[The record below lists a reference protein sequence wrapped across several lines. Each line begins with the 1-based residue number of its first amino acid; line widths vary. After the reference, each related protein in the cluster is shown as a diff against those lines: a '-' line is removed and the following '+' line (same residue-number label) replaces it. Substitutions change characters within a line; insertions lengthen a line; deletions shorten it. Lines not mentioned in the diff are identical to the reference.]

1 MAAAAQELIPS
12 DLLIFFQRQTPFVD
26 DLSNLSEQEKKTI
39 LDAASG
45 MDRIILLL
53 LCETG
58 LGIEDLTKLHVS
70 DIDLQTD
77 PKTASLVAF
86 NRKIHFSS
94 QATAELADY
103 LKNRPAQSYLLEGR
117 CGKPITIKWK
127 RCVLEPLLHR
137 LRKRN

>member
-1 MAAAAQELIPS
+1 MD
-12 DLLIFFQRQTPFVD
+12 DLL
-26 DLSNLSEQEKKTI
+26 NLSELDKKTI

-53 LCETG
+53 LFETG
-58 LGIEDLTKLHVS
+58 LGVEDLIKLHVS

-77 PKTASLVAF
+77 PQTDPQTASLVAF

-94 QATAELADY
+94 QAAAELAEY

-127 RCVLEPLLHR
+127 RCVLEPLLQR

>member
-1 MAAAAQELIPS
+1 MISS

-26 DLSNLSEQEKKTI
+26 DLSDLSEVEK
-39 LDAASG
+39 
-45 MDRIILLL
+45 
-53 LCETG
+53 ETG
-58 LGIEDLTKLHVS
+58 LGIEDLIKLHVS

-77 PKTASLVAF
+77 PKTASLAAF

>member
-1 MAAAAQELIPS
+1 
-12 DLLIFFQRQTPFVD
+12 VD
-26 DLSNLSEQEKKTI
+26 DLSNLSELDKKTI

-45 MDRIILLL
+45 MDKIIIIL

-58 LGIEDLTKLHVS
+58 LRIEDLIKLHVS

-77 PKTASLVAF
+77 LQTASLVAF
-86 NRKIHFSS
+86 NRKIHLSS
-94 QATAELADY
+94 EAATELSKY

-127 RCVLEPLLHR
+127 RCVMEPMLQR
-137 LRKRN
+137 LRKRDADNRE

>member
-1 MAAAAQELIPS
+1 VISS
-12 DLLIFFQRQTPFVD
+12 DLLIFFQRQTQLVD
-26 DLSNLSEQEKKTI
+26 DLSNLSELDKKTI

-53 LCETG
+53 LRETG
-58 LGIEDLTKLHVS
+58 LEIEDLIKLHVS

-77 PKTASLVAF
+77 PQTASLVAS

-94 QATAELADY
+94 QATAELAEY
-103 LKNRPAQSYLLEGR
+103 LENRPAQSYLLEGR

-137 LRKRN
+137 LCKRN

>member
-1 MAAAAQELIPS
+1 VEG
-12 DLLIFFQRQTPFVD
+12 F
-26 DLSNLSEQEKKTI
+26 SNLSELDEKTI

-58 LGIEDLTKLHVS
+58 LRIEDLIKLHVS
-70 DIDLQTD
+70 EIDLQTD
-77 PKTASLVAF
+77 PQTASLVAF

-94 QATAELADY
+94 QAAAELAEY

-127 RCVLEPLLHR
+127 RCVLEPLLQR

>member
-1 MAAAAQELIPS
+1 
-12 DLLIFFQRQTPFVD
+12 VD
-26 DLSNLSEQEKKTI
+26 DLSNLSELDKKTI
-39 LDAASG
+39 LDATSG

-58 LGIEDLTKLHVS
+58 LEIEDLIKLHVS

-86 NRKIHFSS
+86 NSKIHFSL
-94 QATAELADY
+94 QATAELAEY

>member
-1 MAAAAQELIPS
+1 
-12 DLLIFFQRQTPFVD
+12 VD
-26 DLSNLSEQEKKTI
+26 DLSNLSELDKKTI

-58 LGIEDLTKLHVS
+58 LRIEDLIKLHVS
-70 DIDLQTD
+70 EIDLQTD
-77 PKTASLVAF
+77 PQTASLVAF

-94 QATAELADY
+94 QAKY

-127 RCVLEPLLHR
+127 RCVLEPLLQR